1 MGCIAEI
8 IYGTVECNGN
18 CDNCHW
24 WDKPQE
30 SEVQDADSNFEI
42 VTRGNCI
49 MCGKELDE
57 GLFFCKECEAKAESE
72 DKK

>member
-24 WDKPQE
+24 WDESQE
-30 SEVQDADSNFEI
+30 SEE
-42 VTRGNCI
+42 
-49 MCGKELDE
+49 
-57 GLFFCKECEAKAESE
+57 
-72 DKK
+72 